1 MNKFYLFMGCFLLI
15 LNGCGNSAQENA
27 IEKIIEKET
36 GSKAEVE
43 LSQKGMKITGESEG
57 EKYSV
62 TTGDATEI
70 PKGFPEDVPLYSPSK
85 ALGATAVD
93 SGYSLLLAT
102 GDNIDK
108 VTSGYRKQM
117 ISRGWSELS
126 SMNIGGQQML
136 VYEKEGRAANIGIMS
151 VEGETRITVTVAM
164 E

>member
-1 MNKFYLFMGCFLLI
+1 MNKFYLFLGCFLFI

-27 IEKIIEKET
+27 IEKMIEKET
-36 GSKAEVE
+36 GATTEVD

-70 PKGFPEDVPLYSPSK
+70 PKGFPEDVPLYKPSK
-85 ALGATAVD
+85 ALGAAAVD
-93 SGYSLLLAT
+93 SGYSVSLTT
-102 GDNIDK
+102 GDDIDK
-108 VTSGYRKQM
+108 VASEYRKQM
-117 ISRGWSELS
+117 VSRGWSELS
-126 SMNIGGQQML
+126 SMNIGGQRML
-136 VYEKEGRAANIGIMS
+136 VYEKEGRATNIGIMS